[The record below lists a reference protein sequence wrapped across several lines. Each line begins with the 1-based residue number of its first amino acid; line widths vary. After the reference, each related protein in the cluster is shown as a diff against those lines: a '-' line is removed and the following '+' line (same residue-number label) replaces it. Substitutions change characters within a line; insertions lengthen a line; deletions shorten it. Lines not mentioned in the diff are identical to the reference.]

1 MFDISAGTLAI
12 VGFILILAGI
22 LSGFPIA
29 WILGGIAIITGLLF
43 WGPQSFDTFYH
54 QMYGLV
60 SNYILLAI
68 PLFIFMGAM
77 IEESGIGKRLFDTM
91 YIIFGRLR
99 GGIAITAVVV
109 GTMLATIL
117 GIIAG
122 STVML
127 TIVALPNLLRHK
139 YNKAMS
145 CGTICASGS
154 LGIFIPPS
162 ILLIIYGPVSGI
174 SVGKLFMGAFMPG
187 FMLSGLYITYILIRS
202 FLNPRDAPSIAAEE
216 QVVSLRVKA
225 RMFITSALPLLVL
238 IFSVLGV
245 IYTGIAAPTE
255 AAAMGAMASIIIAAS
270 YRRLNYATV
279 KNTSH
284 RAFDATVM
292 VIYTC
297 IGAAMFQSVFMA
309 LGGGDYFTEM
319 VLSAPGG
326 RWGSFAVIMV
336 IVLFLGMFIPDI
348 AIILIVVPLA
358 TPIGEALGFEPVWF
372 AMMVCMNLQ
381 ISFMTPPYAQAIF
394 FLKGAVDPGLGITT
408 GDIIR
413 GVIPFILLIM
423 VGMGLCVA
431 FPQII
436 TWLPSTMIK

>member
-12 VGFILILAGI
+12 VGFGLILAGV

-29 WILGGIAIITGLLF
+29 WILGGIAVITGFFF
-43 WGPQSFDTFYH
+43 WGPRSFDTFYQ

-91 YIIFGRLR
+91 YVIFGRLR

-202 FLNPRDAPSIAAEE
+202 FINPHDAPSVPTEE
-216 QVVSLRVKA
+216 QIVSLRSKI
-225 RMFITSALPLLVL
+225 RMFVTSALPLLVL

-255 AAAMGAMASIIIAAS
+255 AAAMGAVASILIAAF
-270 YRRLNYATV
+270 YRRLNYATL
-279 KNTSH
+279 KSTSH

-309 LGGGDYFTEM
+309 LGGGEYFTEM

-326 RWGSFAVIMV
+326 RWGSFVVIMF
-336 IVLFLGMFIPDI
+336 IILFLGMFIPDI
-348 AIILIVVPLA
+348 AIILIMVPLV
-358 TPIGEALGFEPVWF
+358 TPIAEALGFHPVWF
-372 AMMVCMNLQ
+372 AMMVCMDLQ
-381 ISFMTPPYAQAIF
+381 TSFMTPS
-394 FLKGAVDPGLGITT
+394 LGITT
-408 GDIIR
+408 GDIIK
-413 GVIPFILLIM
+413 GVIPFIFLIV

-436 TWLPSTMIK
+436 TWLPGTMIK

>member
-1 MFDISAGTLAI
+1 MFDISAGVLAL
-12 VGFILILAGI
+12 VGFGLILAGI
-22 LSGFPIA
+22 ISGFPIA
-29 WILGGIAIITGLLF
+29 WILGGIAVITGFFF
-43 WGPQSFDTFYH
+43 WGPRSFDTFYQ

-91 YIIFGRLR
+91 YVIFGRLR

-187 FMLSGLYITYILIRS
+187 FMLSGLYITYILTRS
-202 FLNPRDAPSIAAEE
+202 FINPHDAPSVPTEE
-216 QVVSLRVKA
+216 QIVSLRSKI
-225 RMFITSALPLLVL
+225 RMFVTSALPLLVL

-255 AAAMGAMASIIIAAS
+255 AAAMGAVASILIAAV
-270 YRRLNYATV
+270 YRRLNYTTL
-279 KNTSH
+279 KSTSH

-309 LGGGDYFTEM
+309 LGGGEYFTNV

-326 RWGSFAVIMV
+326 RWGSFVVIMF
-336 IVLFLGMFIPDI
+336 IILILGMFIPDI
-348 AIILIVVPLA
+348 AIILIMVPLV
-358 TPIGEALGFEPVWF
+358 TPIAEALGFHPVWF
-372 AMMVCMNLQ
+372 AMMVCMDLQ
-381 ISFMTPPYAQAIF
+381 TSFMTPPYAQAIF
-394 FLKGAVDPGLGITT
+394 FLKGAVDPSLGITT

-413 GVIPFILLIM
+413 GVIPFIFLIM
-423 VGMGLCVA
+423 VGMGLCVV

>member
-1 MFDISAGTLAI
+1 MFDISAATLTI
-12 VGFILILAGI
+12 VGFALILAGI

-29 WILGGIAIITGLLF
+29 WILGGIAIVTGLLF
-43 WGPQSFDTFYH
+43 WGPQAFDTFYH

-91 YIIFGRLR
+91 YVIFGGLR

-139 YNKAMS
+139 YNKALS
-145 CGTICASGS
+145 CGTVCASGC

-162 ILLIIYGPVSGI
+162 ILLIIYGPVAGL

-187 FMLSGLYITYILIRS
+187 FMLAGLYITYIAIRS
-202 FLNPRDAPSIAAEE
+202 FIRPHDAPPIGVEE
-216 QVVSLRVKA
+216 RVVSLRVKA
-225 RMFITSALPLLVL
+225 RMFITSAVPLLVL

-255 AAAMGAMASIIIAAS
+255 AAAMGAVASMLIAAS
-270 YRRLNYATV
+270 YRTLNYKTLKSA
-279 KNTSH
+279 SH

-309 LGGGDYFTEM
+309 LGGGDYFTAM
-319 VLSAPGG
+319 VLAAPGG

-336 IVLFLGMFIPDI
+336 ILLFLGMFIPDI
-348 AIILIVVPLA
+348 AIILIMVPLA
-358 TPIGEALGFEPVWF
+358 TPIGEALGFDPIWF
-372 AMMVCMNLQ
+372 AMLVCMDLQ
-381 ISFMTPPYAQAIF
+381 MSYMTPPYAQAIF
-394 FLKGAVDPGLGITT
+394 FLKGAVDPSLGITT

-413 GVIPFILLIM
+413 GVIPFIFLIM
-423 VGMGLCVA
+423 VGMGLCVV
-431 FPQII
+431 FPQIV

>member
-1 MFDISAGTLAI
+1 MIDISAGTLVLI
-12 VGFILILAGI
+12 GFFMIMAGI

-43 WGPQSFDTFYH
+43 WGPQCLDTFYH

-91 YIIFGRLR
+91 YVLFGRLR

-127 TIVALPNLLRHK
+127 TIVALPNLLRHG

-145 CGTICASGS
+145 CGTVCASGS

-187 FMLSGLYITYILIRS
+187 FMLSSLYITYILIRS
-202 FLNPRDAPSIAAEE
+202 FLNPHDAPSIPAGE
-216 QVVSLRVKA
+216 QAVSLGSKIW
-225 RMFITSALPLLVL
+225 MFITSALPLLVL

-255 AAAMGAMASIIIAAS
+255 AAAMGAVASILIAAF
-270 YRRLNYATV
+270 YRRLNYQTLKRV
-279 KNTSH
+279 SH
-284 RAFDATVM
+284 RGFDATVM

-309 LGGGDYFTEM
+309 LGGGEYFTNM

-326 RWGSFAVIMV
+326 RWGSFVVIMF
-336 IVLFLGMFIPDI
+336 IILILGMFIPDI
-348 AIILIVVPLA
+348 AIILIMVPLV
-358 TPIGEALGFEPVWF
+358 TPIAETLGFHPVWF
-372 AMMVCMNLQ
+372 AMMVCMDLQ
-381 ISFMTPPYAQAIF
+381 TSFMTPPYAQAIF

-413 GVIPFILLIM
+413 GVIPFIFLIM

>member
-12 VGFILILAGI
+12 VGFVLILAGI
-22 LSGFPIA
+22 LSGFPVA
-29 WILGGIAIITGLLF
+29 WILGGIAIITGFLF

-54 QMYGLV
+54 QMYGLI

-91 YIIFGRLR
+91 YVIFGGLR

-127 TIVALPNLLRHK
+127 TIVALPNLLRHG

-145 CGTICASGS
+145 CGTVCASGS

-187 FMLSGLYITYILIRS
+187 FMLAGLYITYILIRS
-202 FLNPRDAPSIAAEE
+202 FLNPHDAPSISAEE
-216 QVVSLRVKA
+216 QVVSLRSKI
-225 RMFITSALPLLVL
+225 RMFVTSALPLLVL

-255 AAAMGAMASIIIAAS
+255 AAAMGAVASILVAAS
-270 YRRLNYATV
+270 YRRLNYAAL

-326 RWGSFAVIMV
+326 RWGSFVVIMFIILV
-336 IVLFLGMFIPDI
+336 LGMFIPDI
-348 AIILIVVPLA
+348 AIILIMVPLV
-358 TPIGEALGFEPVWF
+358 TPIAEALGFHPVWF
-372 AMMVCMNLQ
+372 AMMVCMDLQ
-381 ISFMTPPYAQAIF
+381 TSFMTPPYAQAIF

-413 GVIPFILLIM
+413 GVIPFIFLIM

-436 TWLPSTMIK
+436 TWLPGTMIK

>member
-12 VGFILILAGI
+12 VGFGLILAGV

-29 WILGGIAIITGLLF
+29 WILGGIAVITGFFF
-43 WGPQSFDTFYH
+43 WGPRSFDTFYQ

-91 YIIFGRLR
+91 YVIFGRLR

-145 CGTICASGS
+145 CGTVCASGS

-202 FLNPRDAPSIAAEE
+202 FINPRDAPSIPTEE
-216 QVVSLRVKA
+216 QIVSLRSKIW
-225 RMFITSALPLLVL
+225 MFVTSALPLLVL

-255 AAAMGAMASIIIAAS
+255 AAAMGAVASILIAAI
-270 YRRLNYATV
+270 YRRLNYATL
-279 KNTSH
+279 KSTSH

-309 LGGGDYFTEM
+309 LGGGEYFTEM

-326 RWGSFAVIMV
+326 RWGSFVVIMF
-336 IVLFLGMFIPDI
+336 IILFLGMFIPDI
-348 AIILIVVPLA
+348 AIILIMVPLV
-358 TPIGEALGFEPVWF
+358 TPIAEALGFHPVWF
-372 AMMVCMNLQ
+372 AMMVCMDLQ
-381 ISFMTPPYAQAIF
+381 TSFMTPPYAQAIF
-394 FLKGAVDPGLGITT
+394 FLKGAVDPSLGITT
-408 GDIIR
+408 GDIIK
-413 GVIPFILLIM
+413 GVIPFIFLI
-423 VGMGLCVA
+423 VAGMGLCVA

-436 TWLPSTMIK
+436 TWLPGTMIK

>member
-1 MFDISAGTLAI
+1 MFDISIGVFVL
-12 VGFILILAGI
+12 VGFVLILAGI

-29 WILGGIAIITGLLF
+29 WILGGIAVITGFLF
-43 WGPQSFDTFYH
+43 WGPQSFDTFYQ

-77 IEESGIGKRLFDTM
+77 IEESGVGKRLFDTM
-91 YIIFGRLR
+91 YLIFGALR
-99 GGIAITAVVV
+99 GGIAITVVVV

-127 TIVALPNLLRHK
+127 TIVALPNMLRHG

-145 CGTICASGS
+145 CGTVCASGS

-202 FLNPRDAPSIAAEE
+202 FLNPHDAPSIPAGE
-216 QVVSLRVKA
+216 QAVSWGVKA
-225 RMFITSALPLLVL
+225 KMFVTSALPLLVL

-255 AAAMGAMASIIIAAS
+255 AAAMGAVASILVAAF
-270 YRRLNYATV
+270 YRRLNYPTLKSA
-279 KNTSH
+279 SH
-284 RAFDATVM
+284 RSFDATVM

-297 IGAAMFQSVFMA
+297 IGAAMFQSIFMA
-309 LGGGDYFTEM
+309 LGGGEYFTNV

-326 RWGSFAVIMV
+326 KWGSFIVIMFIILV
-336 IVLFLGMFIPDI
+336 LGMFIPDI
-348 AIILIVVPLA
+348 AIILIMVPLV
-358 TPIGEALGFEPVWF
+358 TPIAETLGFHPIWF
-372 AMMVCMNLQ
+372 AMMVCLDLQ
-381 ISFMTPPYAQAIF
+381 TSFMTPPYAQAIF
-394 FLKGAVDPGLGITT
+394 FLQGAADPSLGITT

-413 GVIPFILLIM
+413 GVIPFILLIF
-423 VGMGLCVA
+423 VGIGLCVA
-431 FPQII
+431 FPQIV
-436 TWLPSTMIK
+436 TWLPGTMIK